1 MRQANLSHSKLNHSK
16 LNRSKLNRSRLNHTW
31 LSLKLFAAHYKQS
44 PLQAAA
50 ILIGIV
56 LAVTLFVAVQA
67 INLNAKRSY
76 AESTEQLSAQAKNLI
91 IPAAGQNYLPESLYF
106 KLRQNGL
113 SAILP
118 VIEGRVRDEQG
129 RRWSVQGSE
138 LIAALTSR
146 SRYSTD
152 KTVEKDKTPQGISLF
167 DSALPLPQL
176 LAGKPIVMMSQS
188 QHQSLGEV
196 ETLTLDEIVTQVVV
210 LPDEWQLGSRMLMD
224 IGFAQQLLN
233 KQGQLSYIAV
243 FDAKHQAKDKWQDL
257 IAKRGQWITN
267 NQSTDLGSITDSF
280 HLNLTA
286 MSLLAFLVGL
296 FIAYNGVKY
305 SLLKRNRLLVQIQQA
320 GVSSSIVFSA
330 LLIEL
335 TVLVTLGASL
345 GFILGIQLSHWLH
358 PTVAITLEQLYGAT
372 LLPGT
377 WQWSWLAQALLL
389 TLAATLVAC
398 WQHFKQ
404 RVRQPLS
411 SHGGFYQ
418 APETSNE
425 NQLFV
430 IGLTLTC
437 IALAGLW
444 LSEYHR
450 FTMAW
455 LGVLVVSIPLYLP
468 KTLSVLANWSE
479 QRTQSGLMQ
488 YLFAELRE
496 LISPLSLAMMALLL
510 AVTANMGMNTLVGSF
525 ESTLKQW
532 LEQRLHADIYVSPAQ
547 GEIANVERVLEQFES
562 VETVYKQYYVD
573 DNLQGLPTLLGT
585 KDKDSLEQTM
595 VFHSKLDNFWQRF
608 YQGEWVAISE
618 PTAVKLGLS
627 LNSEFKLYSIPDTSL
642 VVGAIFHDYGSPNG
656 EVLLAPNLWHES
668 GFTNLPTSLGIK
680 VSGDQKQVYEQLLKK
695 LNLHPSQL
703 YDQAHIKSIALD
715 IFSQTFA
722 ITRALNGVTLMVAV
736 IGLFCA
742 CFMLL
747 DARKAAI
754 ARLYALGV
762 SRNQLMAM
770 VLGQIVVLVAF
781 TLIIAIPLG
790 AMVGYVLTD
799 IVTLRAFGWS
809 LNYQWNWSD
818 ALSICVITILV
829 AVIATLIPL
838 WRLVSKP
845 VVSSL
850 QSEVL

>member
-1 MRQANLSHSKLNHSK
+1 MLKANATNAPTRLKVAHTKLT
-16 LNRSKLNRSRLNHTW
+16 LN
-31 LSLKLFAAHYKQS
+31 LFAAHYRQS

-76 AESTEQLSAQAKNLI
+76 AESTEQLSAQAQNLI
-91 IPAAGQNYLPESLYF
+91 IPPAGQNYLPESLYF

-113 SAILP
+113 SAVLP

-129 RRWSVQGSE
+129 RRWSIQGSE

-146 SRYSTD
+146 ARYS
-152 KTVEKDKTPQGISLF
+152 KENEQSISLF
-167 DSALPLPQL
+167 DNALPLPQL

-188 QHQSLGEV
+188 QHQSLDEV
-196 ETLTLDEIVTQVVV
+196 ETLILDDIVTQVVV

-243 FDAKHQAKDKWQDL
+243 FNVENQPQDNWQSL
-257 IAKRGQWITN
+257 IAEQGQWITN

-320 GVSSSIVFSA
+320 GVAPSMVFSA

-377 WQWSWLAQALLL
+377 WQWSWLVQALLL
-389 TLAATLVAC
+389 ALASTLVAC

-404 RVRQPLS
+404 RIQQPLS

-418 APETSNE
+418 APEASNE
-425 NQLFV
+425 NQLFI
-430 IGLTLTC
+430 IGITLTG

-444 LSEYHR
+444 FSEHHR

-479 QRTQSGLMQ
+479 QHTQSGLMQ

-525 ESTLKQW
+525 ETTLKQW
-532 LEQRLHADIYVSPAQ
+532 LEQRLHADIYISPAQ
-547 GEIANVERVLEQFES
+547 GEIANVERALEQFEN

-585 KDKDSLEQTM
+585 KDKDTLAQTM
-595 VFHSKLDNFWQRF
+595 VFQSQLDDFWQRF
-608 YQGEWVAISE
+608 YQGELVAISE

-627 LNSEFKLYSIPDTSL
+627 LNSELRLDSIPNKSL
-642 VVGAIFHDYGSPNG
+642 IVGAIFHDYGSPNG
-656 EVLLAPNLWHES
+656 EVLLAPNLWLES
-668 GFTNLPTSLGIK
+668 GFTDLPTSLGIK
-680 VSGDQKQVYEQLLKK
+680 VSGDQQQVYEQLHQQ

-703 YDQAHIKSIALD
+703 YDQAQIKSLALD

-762 SRNQLMAM
+762 SRKKLMAM
-770 VLGQIVVLVAF
+770 VIGQIVVLVAF
-781 TLIIAIPLG
+781 TLVIAIPLG

-818 ALSICVITILV
+818 ALSISFITIIV

>member
-1 MRQANLSHSKLNHSK
+1 MKQAKQPNTRFTHTRLALN
-16 LNRSKLNRSRLNHTW
+16 
-31 LSLKLFAAHYKQS
+31 LFAAHYRQA

-76 AESTEQLSAQAKNLI
+76 TESTEQLSAQAQNLI
-91 IPAAGQNYLPESLYF
+91 IPPAGQNYLPESLYF
-106 KLRQNGL
+106 TLRQNGL
-113 SAILP
+113 SAALP

-138 LIAALTSR
+138 LIAAISSR
-146 SRYSTD
+146 SRYSANG
-152 KTVEKDKTPQGISLF
+152 KSSENQQNVSLF
-167 DSALPLPQL
+167 DSALPLPEL

-188 QHQSLGEV
+188 QHQNLGEV
-196 ETLTLDEIVTQVVV
+196 ETLTLDDIPTQVVV

-243 FDAKHQAKDKWQDL
+243 FHSGDKGNKDTQANWQS
-257 IAKRGQWITN
+257 IIGEQGQWISN
-267 NQSTDLGSITDSF
+267 NQSTDLGSLTDSF

-320 GVSSSIVFSA
+320 GVAPGIVFSA
-330 LLIEL
+330 LLVEL
-335 TVLVTLGASL
+335 TILVTIGASL
-345 GFILGIQLSHWLH
+345 GFVFGMQLSHWLH
-358 PTVAITLEQLYGAT
+358 PTVALTLEQLYGAT

-377 WQWSWLAQALLL
+377 WQWQWWAQALLL
-389 TLAATLVAC
+389 TLAATLLAC

-418 APETSNE
+418 APEASNE

-430 IGLTLTC
+430 IGAALTTL
-437 IALAGLW
+437 ALAGLW
-444 LSEYHR
+444 LSEHHR

-468 KTLSVLANWSE
+468 KTLSVLANWCE
-479 QRTQSGLMQ
+479 KRTSSGLMQ

-532 LEQRLHADIYVSPAQ
+532 LEQRLHADIYISPAQ
-547 GEIANVERVLEQFES
+547 GEIADVERALGQFDK

-573 DNLQGLPTLLGT
+573 DNLQGLPILLGT
-585 KDKDSLEQTM
+585 KDKDTLEQTM
-595 VFHSKLDNFWQRF
+595 VFKSRMENFWQRF
-608 YQGEWVAISE
+608 YQGEVVAISE

-627 LNSEFKLYSIPDTSL
+627 LESEFKLDAIPNKEL
-642 VVGAIFHDYGSPNG
+642 IVGAVFHDYGSPNG
-656 EVLLAPNLWHES
+656 EVLLAPQLWRQS
-668 GFTNLPTSLGIK
+668 GFTDLPTSLGIK
-680 VSGDQKQVYEQLLKK
+680 VSGNPEPVYEQLRKE

-703 YDQAHIKSIALD
+703 YDQAQIKSIALD

-736 IGLFCA
+736 IGLFTA

-762 SRNQLMAM
+762 NRRKLMTM
-770 VLGQIVVLVAF
+770 VVGQIVALVSF
-781 TLIIAIPLG
+781 TLVIALPLG
-790 AMVGYVLTD
+790 ALVGYVLTD

-809 LNYQWNWSD
+809 LNYLRDWSD
-818 ALSICVITILV
+818 ALSIAAVTIV
-829 AVIATLIPL
+829 VGVIATLIPL

>member
-1 MRQANLSHSKLNHSK
+1 MKQAKLSTTRFTHTRLALN
-16 LNRSKLNRSRLNHTW
+16 
-31 LSLKLFAAHYKQS
+31 LFAAHYRQA
-44 PLQAAA
+44 PLQATA

-76 AESTEQLSAQAKNLI
+76 AESTEQLSAQAQNLI
-91 IPAAGQNYLPESLYF
+91 IPPAGLNYLSESLYF
-106 KLRQNGL
+106 ALRQNGL
-113 SAILP
+113 SAALP

-138 LIAALTSR
+138 LIAAISSR
-146 SRYSTD
+146 SRYSANG
-152 KTVEKDKTPQGISLF
+152 KSSENQPNVSLF
-167 DSALPLPQL
+167 DSALPLPEL

-188 QHQSLGEV
+188 QHQNLGEV
-196 ETLTLDEIVTQVVV
+196 ETLTLDDIPTQVVV

-243 FDAKHQAKDKWQDL
+243 FHSGDKGNKGTQTKWKKL
-257 IAKRGQWITN
+257 IGEQGQWISN
-267 NQSTDLGSITDSF
+267 NQSTDLGSLTDSF
-280 HLNLTA
+280 HLNFTA

-320 GVSSSIVFSA
+320 GVAPSIVLSA
-330 LLIEL
+330 LLVEL
-335 TVLVTLGASL
+335 TILVTIGASL
-345 GFILGIQLSHWLH
+345 GFVLGMQLSHWLH
-358 PTVAITLEQLYGAT
+358 PTVALTLEQLYGAT

-377 WQWSWLAQALLL
+377 WQWQWWAQALLL
-389 TLAATLVAC
+389 TLAATLLAC

-418 APETSNE
+418 APEASNE

-430 IGLTLTC
+430 IGAALTTL
-437 IALAGLW
+437 ALAGLW
-444 LSEYHR
+444 LSEHHR

-468 KTLSVLANWSE
+468 KTLSVLANWCE
-479 QRTQSGLMQ
+479 KRTNSGLMQ

-510 AVTANMGMNTLVGSF
+510 AVTANMGMNKLVGSF

-547 GEIANVERVLEQFES
+547 GKIADVERALGQFDK

-573 DNLQGLPTLLGT
+573 DNLQGLPILLGT
-585 KDKDSLEQTM
+585 KDKDTLEQTM
-595 VFHSKLDNFWQRF
+595 VFKSRLENFWSRF
-608 YQGEWVAISE
+608 YQGELVAISE

-627 LNSEFKLYSIPDTSL
+627 LGSELTLDAVPNKNLL
-642 VVGAIFHDYGSPNG
+642 VGAVFHDYGSPNG
-656 EVLLAPNLWHES
+656 EVLLAPKLWQES
-668 GFTNLPTSLGIK
+668 GFTDLPTSLGIK
-680 VSGDQKQVYEQLLKK
+680 VSGDPQIVYEQLREQ

-703 YDQAHIKSIALD
+703 YDQAQIKSIALD

-736 IGLFCA
+736 IGLFSA

-762 SRNQLMAM
+762 SRRKLMTM
-770 VLGQIVVLVAF
+770 VVGQIVALVSF
-781 TLIIAIPLG
+781 TLVIALPLG

-809 LNYQWNWSD
+809 LNYLWNWSD
-818 ALSICVITILV
+818 ALSIAAITILV

>member
-1 MRQANLSHSKLNHSK
+1 MPKANSTNTPARLAITHTKLT
-16 LNRSKLNRSRLNHTW
+16 LN
-31 LSLKLFAAHYKQS
+31 LFAAHYRHS

-76 AESTEQLSAQAKNLI
+76 AESTEQLSAQAQNLI
-91 IPAAGQNYLPESLYF
+91 IPPAGQNYLPESLYF

-129 RRWSVQGSE
+129 RRWSIQGSE

-146 SRYSTD
+146 ARYS
-152 KTVEKDKTPQGISLF
+152 KENEQSISLF
-167 DSALPLPQL
+167 DNALPLPQL
-176 LAGKPIVMMSQS
+176 LAGKPIVMVSQS
-188 QHQSLGEV
+188 QHQSLDEV
-196 ETLTLDEIVTQVVV
+196 DTLILDDIVTQVVV

-243 FDAKHQAKDKWQDL
+243 FNVENQVQDNWQNL
-257 IAKRGQWITN
+257 IAEQGQWITN

-320 GVSSSIVFSA
+320 GVSPSIVFSA

-377 WQWSWLAQALLL
+377 WQWSWLVQALLL
-389 TLAATLVAC
+389 TLAATLAAC

-404 RVRQPLS
+404 RIHQPLS

-418 APETSNE
+418 APEASNE
-425 NQLFV
+425 NQLFI
-430 IGLTLTC
+430 IGITLTG

-444 LSEYHR
+444 LSEHHR

-525 ESTLKQW
+525 ETTLKQW

-547 GEIANVERVLEQFES
+547 GEIANVERALEQFEN

-585 KDKDSLEQTM
+585 KDKDTLAQTM
-595 VFHSKLDNFWQRF
+595 VFQSQLDNFWQRF
-608 YQGEWVAISE
+608 YQGELVAISE

-627 LNSEFKLYSIPDTSL
+627 LNSELKLDSIPSKSL

-656 EVLLAPNLWHES
+656 EVLLAPNLWFES
-668 GFTNLPTSLGIK
+668 GFTHLPTSLGIK
-680 VSGDQKQVYEQLLKK
+680 VSGNQQRVYEQLRKQ

-703 YDQAHIKSIALD
+703 YDQAQIKSLALD

-762 SRNQLMAM
+762 SRKKLMAM
-770 VLGQIVVLVAF
+770 VLGQIAVLVTF
-781 TLIIAIPLG
+781 TLVIAIPLG

-818 ALSICVITILV
+818 ALSISFITIIV

>member
-1 MRQANLSHSKLNHSK
+1 MKQTGFAHRQLTHTKLTLHLFTAHYRQA
-16 LNRSKLNRSRLNHTW
+16 
-31 LSLKLFAAHYKQS
+31 

-76 AESTEQLSAQAKNLI
+76 AESTEQLSAQAQNLI
-91 IPAAGQNYLPESLYF
+91 IPPAGQNYLPESVYF
-106 KLRQNGL
+106 SLRQSGL
-113 SAILP
+113 SAALP

-146 SRYSTD
+146 SRHSR
-152 KTVEKDKTPQGISLF
+152 VNEKSDNEKSNTQGKEPNISLF
-167 DSALPLPQL
+167 DNALPLPQL
-176 LAGKPIVMMSQS
+176 LAGDPIVMMSQS
-188 QHQSLGEV
+188 QHQSLDEV
-196 ETLTLDEIVTQVVV
+196 ETLTLDEILTKVVV

-224 IGFAQQLLN
+224 IGFAQRLLYR
-233 KQGQLSYIAV
+233 QGQLSYIAV
-243 FDAKHQAKDKWQDL
+243 FSTKSNDQDKWQSL
-257 IAKRGQWITN
+257 IGEQGQWITN
-267 NQSTDLGSITDSF
+267 NQSTNLGSITDSF

-320 GVSSSIVFSA
+320 GVEPRIVFSA
-330 LLIEL
+330 LLVEL

-345 GFILGIQLSHWLH
+345 GFIFGIQLSHWLH

-377 WQWSWLAQALLL
+377 WQWQWLVQAILL
-389 TLAATLVAC
+389 TLTATLVAC

-418 APETSNE
+418 APEASNE
-425 NQLFV
+425 KQLFV
-430 IGLTLTC
+430 IGATLTV

-444 LSEYHR
+444 LSEHHR

-468 KTLSVLANWSE
+468 NTLSVLANWSV
-479 QRTQSGLMQ
+479 QRTKSGLIQ

-510 AVTANMGMNTLVGSF
+510 AVTANIGMNTLVGSF

-532 LEQRLHADIYVSPAQ
+532 LEHRLHADIYVSPAQ
-547 GEIANVERVLEQFES
+547 GEIANVERALEQFDN

-573 DNLQGLPTLLGT
+573 DNLQGLPILLGT
-585 KDKDSLEQTM
+585 KDKATLEQTM
-595 VFHSKLDNFWQRF
+595 VFQSQLDNFWTRF
-608 YQGEWVAISE
+608 YQGQLVAISE
-618 PTAVKLGLS
+618 PTAVKVGLS
-627 LNSEFKLYSIPDTSL
+627 LGSQLNLDAIPNKTL
-642 VVGAIFHDYGSPNG
+642 IVGAIFHDYGSPNG
-656 EVLLAPNLWHES
+656 EILLSPNLWLES
-668 GFTNLPTSLGIK
+668 GFTDLPTSLGIK
-680 VSGDQKQVYEQLLKK
+680 VSGDQQEVYEQLRQQ

-703 YDQAHIKSIALD
+703 YDQAQIKSIALE

-762 SRNQLMAM
+762 SRKKLMTM
-770 VLGQIVVLVAF
+770 VVAQIVVLVTF
-781 TLIIAIPLG
+781 TLVIAIPLG

-809 LNYQWNWSD
+809 LNYLWNWGD
-818 ALSICVITILV
+818 ALNIAVITILV

>member
-1 MRQANLSHSKLNHSK
+1 M
-16 LNRSKLNRSRLNHTW
+16 
-31 LSLKLFAAHYKQS
+31 
-44 PLQAAA
+44 
-50 ILIGIV
+50 
-56 LAVTLFVAVQA
+56 
-67 INLNAKRSY
+67 
-76 AESTEQLSAQAKNLI
+76 
-91 IPAAGQNYLPESLYF
+91 
-106 KLRQNGL
+106 
-113 SAILP
+113 
-118 VIEGRVRDEQG
+118 
-129 RRWSVQGSE
+129 QGSE
-138 LIAALTSR
+138 LIAAISSR
-146 SRYSTD
+146 SRYSANG
-152 KTVEKDKTPQGISLF
+152 KSSENQQNVSLF
-167 DSALPLPQL
+167 DSALPLPEL

-188 QHQSLGEV
+188 QHQNLREV
-196 ETLTLDEIVTQVVV
+196 ETLTLDDIPTQVVV

-243 FDAKHQAKDKWQDL
+243 FQSGDKGNKDTQAKWQNL
-257 IAKRGQWITN
+257 IGDQGQWISN
-267 NQSTDLGSITDSF
+267 NQSTDLGSLTDSF

-320 GVSSSIVFSA
+320 GVAPSIVFSA
-330 LLIEL
+330 LLVEL
-335 TVLVTLGASL
+335 TILVTIGASL
-345 GFILGIQLSHWLH
+345 GFVLGMQLSHWLH
-358 PTVAITLEQLYGAT
+358 PTVALTLEQLYGAT

-377 WQWSWLAQALLL
+377 WQWQWWAQALLL
-389 TLAATLVAC
+389 TLAATLLAC

-418 APETSNE
+418 APEASNE

-430 IGLTLTC
+430 IGAALTAF
-437 IALAGLW
+437 ALAGLW
-444 LSEYHR
+444 LSEHHR
-450 FTMAW
+450 FTMVW

-468 KTLSVLANWSE
+468 KTLSVLANWYE
-479 QRTQSGLMQ
+479 KRTTSGLMQ

-547 GEIANVERVLEQFES
+547 GEIADVERALGQFDK

-573 DNLQGLPTLLGT
+573 DNLQGLPILLGT
-585 KDKDSLEQTM
+585 KDKDTLEQTM
-595 VFHSKLDNFWQRF
+595 VFKSHLENFWQRF
-608 YQGEWVAISE
+608 YQGELVAISE
-618 PTAVKLGLS
+618 PTAIKLGLS
-627 LNSEFKLYSIPDTSL
+627 LGSELKLDAIPNKNL
-642 VVGAIFHDYGSPNG
+642 LVGAIFHDYGSPNG
-656 EVLLAPNLWHES
+656 EVLLAPKLWKES
-668 GFTNLPTSLGIK
+668 GFTDLPTSLGIK
-680 VSGDQKQVYEQLLKK
+680 VSGDPQIVYEQLRDQ

-703 YDQAHIKSIALD
+703 YDQAQIKSIALD

-722 ITRALNGVTLMVAV
+722 ITRALNCVTLMVAV
-736 IGLFCA
+736 IGLFSA

-762 SRNQLMAM
+762 SRRKLMTM
-770 VLGQIVVLVAF
+770 VVGQIIALVSF
-781 TLIIAIPLG
+781 TLVIALPLG

-809 LNYQWNWSD
+809 LNYLWNWSD
-818 ALSICVITILV
+818 ALSIAAITILV

>member
-1 MRQANLSHSKLNHSK
+1 MLKANATNAPARLKVAHTKLT
-16 LNRSKLNRSRLNHTW
+16 LN
-31 LSLKLFAAHYKQS
+31 LFAAHYRQS

-76 AESTEQLSAQAKNLI
+76 AESTEQLSAQAQNLI
-91 IPAAGQNYLPESLYF
+91 IPPAGQNYLPESLYF

-129 RRWSVQGSE
+129 RRWSIQGSE

-146 SRYSTD
+146 ARYS
-152 KTVEKDKTPQGISLF
+152 KENEQSISLF
-167 DSALPLPQL
+167 DNALPLPQL
-176 LAGKPIVMMSQS
+176 LAGKPIVMVSQS
-188 QHQSLGEV
+188 QHQSLDEV
-196 ETLTLDEIVTQVVV
+196 ETLILDDIVTQVVV

-243 FDAKHQAKDKWQDL
+243 FNVENQPQDNWQSL
-257 IAKRGQWITN
+257 IAEQGQWITN

-305 SLLKRNRLLVQIQQA
+305 SLLKRSRLLVQIQQT
-320 GVSSSIVFSA
+320 GVSPSIVFSA

-377 WQWSWLAQALLL
+377 WQWSWLVQALLL
-389 TLAATLVAC
+389 TLAATLAAC

-404 RVRQPLS
+404 RIHQPLS

-418 APETSNE
+418 APEASNE
-425 NQLFV
+425 NQLFI
-430 IGLTLTC
+430 IGITLTG

-444 LSEYHR
+444 LSEHHR

-525 ESTLKQW
+525 ETTLKQW

-547 GEIANVERVLEQFES
+547 GEIANVERALEQFEN

-585 KDKDSLEQTM
+585 KDKDTLAQTM
-595 VFHSKLDNFWQRF
+595 GFQSQLDNFWQRF
-608 YQGEWVAISE
+608 YQGELVAISE

-627 LNSEFKLYSIPDTSL
+627 LNSELKLDSIPSKSL

-656 EVLLAPNLWHES
+656 EVLLAPNLWFES
-668 GFTNLPTSLGIK
+668 GFTHLPTSLGIK
-680 VSGDQKQVYEQLLKK
+680 VSGNQQRVYEQLRKQ

-703 YDQAHIKSIALD
+703 YDQAQIKSLALD

-762 SRNQLMAM
+762 SRKKLMAM
-770 VLGQIVVLVAF
+770 VLGQIAVLVTF
-781 TLIIAIPLG
+781 TLVIAIPLG

-818 ALSICVITILV
+818 ALSISLITIIV

>member
-1 MRQANLSHSKLNHSK
+1 MKQTGFVQNQLTHTKLT
-16 LNRSKLNRSRLNHTW
+16 LN
-31 LSLKLFAAHYKQS
+31 LFAAHYRQS

-76 AESTEQLSAQAKNLI
+76 AESTEQLSAQTQNLI
-91 IPAAGQNYLPESLYF
+91 IPPAGQNYLPESLYF

-113 SAILP
+113 SAVLP
-118 VIEGRVRDEQG
+118 VIEGRVRDNQG
-129 RRWSVQGSE
+129 RRWSIQGSE

-146 SRYSTD
+146 ARYS
-152 KTVEKDKTPQGISLF
+152 EENEHNISLF
-167 DSALPLPQL
+167 DNVLPLPQL
-176 LAGKPIVMMSQS
+176 LAGAPIVMMSQS

-196 ETLTLDEIVTQVVV
+196 NTLTLDDIVTQVVV

-243 FDAKHQAKDKWQDL
+243 FDTKNHAQDKWQNL
-257 IAKRGQWITN
+257 IAELGQWITN

-320 GVSSSIVFSA
+320 GIAPSIVFSA
-330 LLIEL
+330 LLVEL
-335 TVLVTLGASL
+335 TLLVTLGASL
-345 GFILGIQLSHWLH
+345 GFILGMQLSHWLH

-377 WQWSWLAQALLL
+377 WQWQWLVQALLL

-418 APETSNE
+418 APEASNE
-425 NQLFV
+425 NQLFI
-430 IGLTLTC
+430 IGAVLTIL
-437 IALAGLW
+437 ALAGLW
-444 LSEYHR
+444 LSEHHR

-455 LGVLVVSIPLYLP
+455 LGILVVSIPLYLP

-479 QRTQSGLMQ
+479 QRTQSGLIQ

-510 AVTANMGMNTLVGSF
+510 AVTANVGMNTLVGSF

-547 GEIANVERVLEQFES
+547 GEIANVERALEQS
-562 VETVYKQYYVD
+562 DNVETVYKQYYVD

-585 KDKDSLEQTM
+585 KDKDTLEQTM
-595 VFHSKLDNFWQRF
+595 VFQSHVDDFWTRF
-608 YQGEWVAISE
+608 YQGELVAISE

-627 LNSEFKLYSIPDTSL
+627 LESSLKLDGLQDKTL

-656 EVLLAPNLWHES
+656 EVLLAPNLWLES
-668 GFTNLPTSLGIK
+668 GFTDLPTSLGIK
-680 VSGDQKQVYEQLLKK
+680 VSGDPQVVHEQLRQQ

-703 YDQAHIKSIALD
+703 YDQAQIKSLALD

-762 SRNQLMAM
+762 SQRKLMTM
-770 VLGQIVVLVAF
+770 VVGQIAVLVTF
-781 TLIIAIPLG
+781 TLIVAIPLG
-790 AMVGYVLTD
+790 AMIGYVLTD

-809 LNYQWNWSD
+809 LNYLWSWSD
-818 ALSICVITILV
+818 ALSIAAITILV

>member
-1 MRQANLSHSKLNHSK
+1 MKQTGFAHRQLTHTKLTLHLFTAHYRQA
-16 LNRSKLNRSRLNHTW
+16 
-31 LSLKLFAAHYKQS
+31 

-76 AESTEQLSAQAKNLI
+76 AESTEQLSAQAQNLI
-91 IPAAGQNYLPESLYF
+91 IPPAGQNYLPESVYF
-106 KLRQNGL
+106 SLRQSGL
-113 SAILP
+113 SAALP

-146 SRYSTD
+146 SRHSR
-152 KTVEKDKTPQGISLF
+152 VNEKSDNEKSNTQGKEPDISLF
-167 DSALPLPQL
+167 DNALPLPQL
-176 LAGKPIVMMSQS
+176 LAGDPIVMMSQS
-188 QHQSLGEV
+188 QHQSLDEV
-196 ETLTLDEIVTQVVV
+196 ETLTLDEILTKVVV

-224 IGFAQQLLN
+224 IGFAQRLLN
-233 KQGQLSYIAV
+233 QQGQLSYIAV
-243 FDAKHQAKDKWQDL
+243 FSTKSNDQDKWQSL
-257 IAKRGQWITN
+257 IGEQGQWITN
-267 NQSTDLGSITDSF
+267 NQSTNLGSITDSF

-320 GVSSSIVFSA
+320 GVEPRIVFSA
-330 LLIEL
+330 LLVEL

-345 GFILGIQLSHWLH
+345 GFIFGIQLSHWLH

-377 WQWSWLAQALLL
+377 WQWQWLVQAILL
-389 TLAATLVAC
+389 TLTATLVAC

-418 APETSNE
+418 APEASNE
-425 NQLFV
+425 KQLFV
-430 IGLTLTC
+430 IGATLTV

-444 LSEYHR
+444 LSEHHR

-468 KTLSVLANWSE
+468 ITLSVLANWSV
-479 QRTQSGLMQ
+479 QRTKSGLIQ

-510 AVTANMGMNTLVGSF
+510 AVTANIGMNTLVGSF

-532 LEQRLHADIYVSPAQ
+532 LEHRLHADIYVSPAQ
-547 GEIANVERVLEQFES
+547 GEIANVERALEQFDN

-573 DNLQGLPTLLGT
+573 DNLQGLPILLGT
-585 KDKDSLEQTM
+585 KDKATLEQTM
-595 VFHSKLDNFWQRF
+595 VFQSQLDNFWTRF
-608 YQGEWVAISE
+608 YQGEVVAISE
-618 PTAVKLGLS
+618 PTAVKVGLS
-627 LNSEFKLYSIPDTSL
+627 LGSQLNLDAIPNKTL
-642 VVGAIFHDYGSPNG
+642 IVGAIFHDYGSPNG
-656 EVLLAPNLWHES
+656 EILLSPNLWLES
-668 GFTNLPTSLGIK
+668 GFTDLPTSLGIK
-680 VSGDQKQVYEQLLKK
+680 VSGDQQEVYEQLRQQ

-703 YDQAHIKSIALD
+703 YDQAQIKSIALE

-762 SRNQLMAM
+762 SRKKLMTM
-770 VLGQIVVLVAF
+770 VVAQIVVLVTF
-781 TLIIAIPLG
+781 TLVIAIPLG

-809 LNYQWNWSD
+809 LNYLWNWGD
-818 ALSICVITILV
+818 ALNIAVITILV

>member
-1 MRQANLSHSKLNHSK
+1 MKQAKLQNTRFTHT
-16 LNRSKLNRSRLNHTW
+16 RLA
-31 LSLKLFAAHYKQS
+31 LDLFAAHYRQA

-76 AESTEQLSAQAKNLI
+76 AESTEQLSAQAQNLI
-91 IPAAGQNYLPESLYF
+91 IPPAGQNYLPESLYF
-106 KLRQNGL
+106 TLRQNGL
-113 SAILP
+113 SAALP

-138 LIAALTSR
+138 LIAAISSR

-152 KTVEKDKTPQGISLF
+152 NKQKSSDNQQNVSLF
-167 DSALPLPQL
+167 DSALPLPEL

-188 QHQSLGEV
+188 QHQNLGEV
-196 ETLTLDEIVTQVVV
+196 ETLTLDDIPTQVVV

-243 FDAKHQAKDKWQDL
+243 FHSGDKGNKDTQANWQS
-257 IAKRGQWITN
+257 IIGEQGQWISN
-267 NQSTDLGSITDSF
+267 NQSTDLGSLTDSF

-320 GVSSSIVFSA
+320 GVAPSIVLSA
-330 LLIEL
+330 LLVEL
-335 TVLVTLGASL
+335 TVLVTIGASL
-345 GFILGIQLSHWLH
+345 GFVLGMQLSHWLH
-358 PTVAITLEQLYGAT
+358 PTVALTLEQLYGAT
-372 LLPGT
+372 MLPGT
-377 WQWSWLAQALLL
+377 WQWQWWAQALLL
-389 TLAATLVAC
+389 TLAATLLAC

-418 APETSNE
+418 APEASNE

-430 IGLTLTC
+430 IGAALTAF
-437 IALAGLW
+437 ALAGLW
-444 LSEYHR
+444 LSEHHR

-468 KTLSVLANWSE
+468 KTLSVLANWCE
-479 QRTQSGLMQ
+479 KRTTSGLMQ

-547 GEIANVERVLEQFES
+547 GEIADIEHALEQFDN
-562 VETVYKQYYVD
+562 VEIVYKQYYVD
-573 DNLQGLPTLLGT
+573 DNLQGLPILLGT
-585 KDKDSLEQTM
+585 KDKDTLEQTM
-595 VFHSKLDNFWQRF
+595 VFKSHLENFWQRF
-608 YQGEWVAISE
+608 YQGESVAISE

-627 LNSEFKLYSIPDTSL
+627 LGSELTLDAVPNKNLL
-642 VVGAIFHDYGSPNG
+642 VGAIFHDYGSPNG
-656 EVLLAPNLWHES
+656 EVLLAPKLWQES
-668 GFTNLPTSLGIK
+668 GFTDLPTSLGIK
-680 VSGDQKQVYEQLLKK
+680 VSGDPQIVYEQLREQ

-703 YDQAHIKSIALD
+703 YDQAQIKSIALD

-736 IGLFCA
+736 IGLFSA

-762 SRNQLMAM
+762 SRRKLMTM
-770 VLGQIVVLVAF
+770 VVGQIVALVSF
-781 TLIIAIPLG
+781 TLVIALPLG

-809 LNYQWNWSD
+809 LNYLWNWSD
-818 ALSICVITILV
+818 ALSIAAITILV

>member
-1 MRQANLSHSKLNHSK
+1 MKQVKRSNAGLTHTKLT
-16 LNRSKLNRSRLNHTW
+16 LN
-31 LSLKLFAAHYKQS
+31 LFAAHYRQA

-76 AESTEQLSAQAKNLI
+76 AESTEQLSAQAQNLI
-91 IPAAGQNYLPESLYF
+91 IPPAGQNYLPESLYF
-106 KLRQNGL
+106 TLRQNGL
-113 SAILP
+113 SATLP

-138 LIAALTSR
+138 LIAAIS
-146 SRYSTD
+146 SRYRYSSD
-152 KTVEKDKTPQGISLF
+152 SQKNVSLF
-167 DSALPLPQL
+167 DSALPLPEL
-176 LAGKPIVMMSQS
+176 LVGKPIVMMSQS
-188 QHQSLGEV
+188 QHQNLGEV
-196 ETLTLDEIVTQVVV
+196 ETLTLDDIPTQVVV

-233 KQGQLSYIAV
+233 KQGLLSYIAV
-243 FDAKHQAKDKWQDL
+243 FHTRDKVGRDKQAKWQNL
-257 IAKRGQWITN
+257 IGEQGQWVTN
-267 NQSTDLGSITDSF
+267 NQSTDLGSLTDSF

-320 GVSSSIVFSA
+320 GIAPRIVFTA

-335 TVLVTLGASL
+335 TILVTIGASVGFVL
-345 GFILGIQLSHWLH
+345 GMQLSHWLH
-358 PTVAITLEQLYGAT
+358 PTVALTLEQLYGAT

-377 WQWSWLAQALLL
+377 WQWQWWMQALLL
-389 TLAATLVAC
+389 TLAATLLAC

-425 NQLFV
+425 NQLFL
-430 IGLTLTC
+430 IGTALTA

-444 LSEYHR
+444 LSEHHR

-468 KTLSVLANWSE
+468 KTLSVLANWCE
-479 QRTQSGLMQ
+479 KRTTSGLMQ

-547 GEIANVERVLEQFES
+547 GEIANVERALQQFDK

-573 DNLQGLPTLLGT
+573 DNLQGLPILLGT
-585 KDKDSLEQTM
+585 KDKDTLEQTM
-595 VFHSKLDNFWQRF
+595 VFKSHLENFWSRF
-608 YQGEWVAISE
+608 YQGKLVAISE

-627 LNSEFKLYSIPDTSL
+627 LGSELTLDAIPSKTL
-642 VVGAIFHDYGSPNG
+642 LVGAIFHDYGSPNG
-656 EVLLAPNLWHES
+656 EVLLAPKLWRES
-668 GFTNLPTSLGIK
+668 GFTDLPTSLGIK
-680 VSGDQKQVYEQLLKK
+680 VSGDPQIVYGQLRQQ

-703 YDQAHIKSIALD
+703 YDQAQIKSIALD

-736 IGLFCA
+736 IGLFSA

-747 DARKAAI
+747 DARKASI

-762 SRNQLMAM
+762 SRRKLMTM
-770 VLGQIVVLVAF
+770 VVGQIVALVSF
-781 TLIIAIPLG
+781 TLVIALPLG

-809 LNYQWNWSD
+809 LTYLWNWSD
-818 ALSICVITILV
+818 ALSIAAITILV

>member
-1 MRQANLSHSKLNHSK
+1 MPKANSTNTPARLSITHTKLT
-16 LNRSKLNRSRLNHTW
+16 LN
-31 LSLKLFAAHYKQS
+31 LFTAHYRHS

-76 AESTEQLSAQAKNLI
+76 TESTEQLSAQAQNLI
-91 IPAAGQNYLPESLYF
+91 IPPAGQNYLPESLYF

-113 SAILP
+113 SAVLP

-129 RRWSVQGSE
+129 RRWSIQGSE

-146 SRYSTD
+146 ARYS
-152 KTVEKDKTPQGISLF
+152 EESEQSISLF
-167 DSALPLPQL
+167 DNALPLPQL
-176 LAGKPIVMMSQS
+176 LAGEPIVMMSQS
-188 QHQSLGEV
+188 QHQN
-196 ETLTLDEIVTQVVV
+196 LDEVDTLILDDIVTQIVV
-210 LPDEWQLGSRMLMD
+210 LPDEWQLGGRMLMD

-243 FDAKHQAKDKWQDL
+243 FNVEKLPQDNWQSL
-257 IAKRGQWITN
+257 IAEQGQWITN

-286 MSLLAFLVGL
+286 MSLLVFLVGL

-320 GVSSSIVFSA
+320 GVAPSIVFSA

-377 WQWSWLAQALLL
+377 WQWSWLVQALLL

-404 RVRQPLS
+404 RIQQPLS

-418 APETSNE
+418 APEASNE
-425 NQLFV
+425 NQLFI
-430 IGLTLTC
+430 IGITLTG

-444 LSEYHR
+444 LSEHHR

-547 GEIANVERVLEQFES
+547 GEIANVERALEQFEN

-585 KDKDSLEQTM
+585 KDKDTLAQTM
-595 VFHSKLDNFWQRF
+595 VFKSQLDNFWQRF
-608 YQGEWVAISE
+608 YQGELVAISE

-627 LNSEFKLYSIPDTSL
+627 LNSELKLDSIPNRSL

-656 EVLLAPNLWHES
+656 EVLLAPNLWFES
-668 GFTNLPTSLGIK
+668 GFTNLPTSLGVK
-680 VSGDQKQVYEQLLKK
+680 VSGDQQQVYEQLRQQ

-703 YDQAHIKSIALD
+703 YDQAQIKSLALD

-762 SRNQLMAM
+762 SRKKLMAM
-770 VLGQIVVLVAF
+770 VLGQIVVLVTF
-781 TLIIAIPLG
+781 TLVIAIPLG

-818 ALSICVITILV
+818 ALSISFITIIV

>member
-1 MRQANLSHSKLNHSK
+1 MKHARVNAFKLNHTK
-16 LNRSKLNRSRLNHTW
+16 LALN
-31 LSLKLFAAHYKQS
+31 LFAAHYRQA

-76 AESTEQLSAQAKNLI
+76 AESTEQLSAQAQNLI
-91 IPAAGQNYLPESLYF
+91 IPPAGQNYLPESLYF
-106 KLRQNGL
+106 TLRQQGL
-113 SAILP
+113 SAALP
-118 VIEGRVRDEQG
+118 VIEGRVRDDQG
-129 RRWSVQGSE
+129 RRWSIQGSG
-138 LIAALTSR
+138 LITAITSR
-146 SRYSTD
+146 SRYASNND
-152 KTVEKDKTPQGISLF
+152 YNVSLF
-167 DSALPLPQL
+167 DSLLPLPDL
-176 LAGKPIVMMSQS
+176 LASEPIVMMSQS
-188 QHQSLGEV
+188 QYRNIGEPD
-196 ETLTLDEIVTQVVV
+196 TLVLDDIKTQVAV
-210 LPDEWQLGSRMLMD
+210 LPDKWQLGSRMLMD
-224 IGFAQQLLN
+224 IGFAQKLLN

-243 FDAKHQAKDKWQDL
+243 FDLGNDTQAAWQKYISDQ
-257 IAKRGQWITN
+257 GQWITN
-267 NQSTDLGSITDSF
+267 NQSTDLGSLTDSF

-305 SLLKRNRLLVQIQQA
+305 SLLKRNRLIVQIQQA
-320 GVSSSIVFSA
+320 GIAPFRVLSA
-330 LLIEL
+330 LLVEL
-335 TVLVTLGASL
+335 TILVAIGASIGFVL
-345 GFILGIQLSHWLH
+345 GMQLSHWLH
-358 PTVAITLEQLYGAT
+358 PTVALTLEQLYGAT

-377 WQWSWLAQALLL
+377 WQWQWWAQALLL
-389 TLAATLVAC
+389 TLAATLLAC

-404 RVRQPLS
+404 RVQQPLS
-411 SHGGFYQ
+411 SHGGYYQ
-418 APETSNE
+418 APDSSNE
-425 NQLFV
+425 NQLF
-430 IGLTLTC
+430 IAGALLTI
-437 IALAGLW
+437 IALTGLW
-444 LSEYHR
+444 LSEHHR

-455 LGVLVVSIPLYLP
+455 LGLLVVSIPLYLP
-468 KTLSVLANWSE
+468 KTLMVLAIWCE
-479 QRTQSGLMQ
+479 QRTRSGLMQ

-532 LEQRLHADIYVSPAQ
+532 LEQRLHADIYVSPSQ
-547 GEIANVERVLEQFES
+547 GEIANVELALEQFEN
-562 VETVYKQYYVD
+562 VQTVYKQYYVD
-573 DNLQGLPTLLGT
+573 DNLYGLPILLGT
-585 KDKDSLEQTM
+585 KDEDTLEQTM
-595 VFHSKLDNFWQRF
+595 VFQSRLDDFWSRF
-608 YQGEWVAISE
+608 YQGEVVAISE

-627 LNSEFKLYSIPDTSL
+627 LASEFKLDAIPNKALT
-642 VVGAIFHDYGSPNG
+642 VGAVFHDYGSPNG
-656 EVLLAPNLWHES
+656 EILLASQLWRES
-668 GFTNLPTSLGIK
+668 GFTDLPTSLGIK
-680 VSGDQKQVYEQLLKK
+680 VSGNPKLVYEQLRKD

-703 YDQAHIKSIALD
+703 YDQAQIKSIALD

-736 IGLFCA
+736 IGLFTA

-762 SRNQLMAM
+762 NRKKLMTM
-770 VLGQIVVLVAF
+770 VIGQIAALVSF
-781 TLIIAIPLG
+781 TLVIALPLG
-790 AMVGYVLTD
+790 ALVGYVLTD

-809 LNYQWNWSD
+809 LNYLWNWSD
-818 ALSICVITILV
+818 ALSMAAVTIV
-829 AVIATLIPL
+829 VGVIATLIPL

>member
-1 MRQANLSHSKLNHSK
+1 MKQAKLTSIKVTHAK
-16 LNRSKLNRSRLNHTW
+16 LTLN
-31 LSLKLFAAHYKQS
+31 LFAAHYRQA

-76 AESTEQLSAQAKNLI
+76 AESTEQLSAQAQNLI
-91 IPAAGQNYLPESLYF
+91 IPPAGQNYLPESLYF
-106 KLRQNGL
+106 TLRQNGL
-113 SAILP
+113 SATLP
-118 VIEGRVRDEQG
+118 VIEGRIRDEHG

-138 LIAALTSR
+138 LIAAISSR
-146 SRYSTD
+146 SRYSSNSAHN
-152 KTVEKDKTPQGISLF
+152 VSLF
-167 DSALPLPQL
+167 DSVLPLPEL
-176 LAGKPIVMMSQS
+176 LGGEPIVMMSQS
-188 QHQSLGEV
+188 QHQNLGEV
-196 ETLTLDEIVTQVVV
+196 ETLILDDIPTRVVV

-224 IGFAQQLLN
+224 IGFAQQILN

-243 FDAKHQAKDKWQDL
+243 FDTGFNTGKDTQAKWQKL
-257 IAKRGQWITN
+257 IGEQGQWISN
-267 NQSTDLGSITDSF
+267 NQSTDLGSLTDSF

-320 GVSSSIVFSA
+320 GIAPRTIFTA

-335 TVLVTLGASL
+335 IILVTIGASVGFVL
-345 GFILGIQLSHWLH
+345 GMQLSHWLH
-358 PTVAITLEQLYGAT
+358 PTVALTLEQLYGAT

-377 WQWSWLAQALLL
+377 WLWQWWMQALLL
-389 TLAATLVAC
+389 TLAATLLAC

-404 RVRQPLS
+404 QVHQPLS

-430 IGLTLTC
+430 MGLVLTTL
-437 IALAGLW
+437 ALAGLW
-444 LSEYHR
+444 LSEHHR

-468 KTLSVLANWSE
+468 KTLSVLANVCE
-479 QRTQSGLMQ
+479 KRTHSGLTQ

-510 AVTANMGMNTLVGSF
+510 AVTANLGMNTLVGSF

-547 GEIANVERVLEQFES
+547 GEITNVERALEQFDK

-573 DNLQGLPTLLGT
+573 DNLQGLPILLGT
-585 KDKDSLEQTM
+585 KDKDTLEQTM
-595 VFHSKLDNFWQRF
+595 VFKSHLDNFWRRF
-608 YQGEWVAISE
+608 YQGELIAISE

-627 LNSEFKLYSIPDTSL
+627 LESGLQLDAIPNKTL
-642 VVGAIFHDYGSPNG
+642 LVGAIFHDYGSPNG
-656 EVLLAPNLWHES
+656 EVLLAPKLWRES
-668 GFTNLPTSLGIK
+668 GFTDLPTSLSIK
-680 VSGDQKQVYEQLLKK
+680 VSDDPKLIYAQLREQ

-703 YDQAHIKSIALD
+703 YDQAQIKSIALD

-736 IGLFCA
+736 IGLFSA

-762 SRNQLMAM
+762 SRRKLMTM
-770 VLGQIVVLVAF
+770 VVGQIVALVSF
-781 TLIIAIPLG
+781 TLVIALPLG

-809 LNYQWNWSD
+809 LTYLWNWSD
-818 ALSICVITILV
+818 ALSIAAITILV

>member
-1 MRQANLSHSKLNHSK
+1 MLKANATNAPARLKVAHTKLM
-16 LNRSKLNRSRLNHTW
+16 LN
-31 LSLKLFAAHYKQS
+31 LFAAHYRQS

-76 AESTEQLSAQAKNLI
+76 AESTEQLSAQAQHLI
-91 IPAAGQNYLPESLYF
+91 IPPAGQNYLPESLYF

-113 SAILP
+113 SAVLP

-129 RRWSVQGSE
+129 RRWSIQGSE

-146 SRYSTD
+146 FRYS
-152 KTVEKDKTPQGISLF
+152 EENEQSISLF
-167 DSALPLPQL
+167 DNALPLPQL
-176 LAGKPIVMMSQS
+176 LAGKPIVTMSQS
-188 QHQSLGEV
+188 QHQSLDEV
-196 ETLTLDEIVTQVVV
+196 ETLILDDIVTQVVV

-224 IGFAQQLLN
+224 IGFAQKLLN

-243 FDAKHQAKDKWQDL
+243 FNVENQPQDNWQSL
-257 IAKRGQWITN
+257 IAEQGQWITN

-320 GVSSSIVFSA
+320 GVAPSMVFSA

-335 TVLVTLGASL
+335 TVLVTLGAAL

-377 WQWSWLAQALLL
+377 WQWSWLVQALVL

-404 RVRQPLS
+404 RIQQPLS

-418 APETSNE
+418 TPEASNE
-425 NQLFV
+425 NQLFI
-430 IGLTLTC
+430 IGVTLTG

-444 LSEYHR
+444 LSEHHR

-525 ESTLKQW
+525 ETTLKQW
-532 LEQRLHADIYVSPAQ
+532 LEQRLHADIYISPAQ
-547 GEIANVERVLEQFES
+547 GEIANVERALEQFEN

-585 KDKDSLEQTM
+585 KDKDTLAQTM
-595 VFHSKLDNFWQRF
+595 VFQSQLDDFWQRF
-608 YQGEWVAISE
+608 YQGELVAISE

-627 LNSEFKLYSIPDTSL
+627 LNSELRLDSIPNKSL
-642 VVGAIFHDYGSPNG
+642 IVGAIFHDYGSPNG
-656 EVLLAPNLWHES
+656 EVLLAPNLWLES
-668 GFTNLPTSLGIK
+668 GFTDLPTSLGIK
-680 VSGDQKQVYEQLLKK
+680 VSGDQQQVYEQLHQQ

-703 YDQAHIKSIALD
+703 YDQAQIKSLALD

-722 ITRALNGVTLMVAV
+722 ITHALNGVTLMVAV

-762 SRNQLMAM
+762 SRKKLMAM
-770 VLGQIVVLVAF
+770 VIGQIVVLVAF
-781 TLIIAIPLG
+781 TLVIAIPLG

-818 ALSICVITILV
+818 ALSISFITIIV

-850 QSEVL
+850 QSEVLQ

>member
-1 MRQANLSHSKLNHSK
+1 MKHARINSFKFSHTKLT
-16 LNRSKLNRSRLNHTW
+16 LN
-31 LSLKLFAAHYKQS
+31 LFAAHYRQA

-76 AESTEQLSAQAKNLI
+76 AESTEQLSAQAQNLI
-91 IPAAGQNYLPESLYF
+91 IPPAGQNYLPELLYF
-106 KLRQNGL
+106 TLRQQGL
-113 SAILP
+113 SAALP

-129 RRWSVQGSE
+129 RRWSIQGSE
-138 LIAALTSR
+138 LITAITSR
-146 SRYSTD
+146 SRYASD
-152 KTVEKDKTPQGISLF
+152 NDQNVSLF
-167 DSALPLPQL
+167 DSLLPLPEL
-176 LAGKPIVMMSQS
+176 LANKPIVMMSQS
-188 QHQSLGEV
+188 QYQNIGELD
-196 ETLTLDEIVTQVVV
+196 TLILDDIKTQVVV

-224 IGFAQQLLN
+224 IGFAQTLLN

-243 FDAKHQAKDKWQDL
+243 FDLGNDTQTNWQEYVGDQ
-257 IAKRGQWITN
+257 GQWITN
-267 NQSTDLGSITDSF
+267 NQSTDLGSLTDSF

-320 GVSSSIVFSA
+320 GIAPTLVFSA

-335 TVLVTLGASL
+335 TILVTIGASIGFVL
-345 GFILGIQLSHWLH
+345 GMQLSHWLH
-358 PTVAITLEQLYGAT
+358 PTVALTLEQLYGAT

-377 WQWSWLAQALLL
+377 WQWQWWAQALLL
-389 TLAATLVAC
+389 TLAATLLAC

-404 RVRQPLS
+404 RVQQPLS
-411 SHGGFYQ
+411 SHGGYYQ
-418 APETSNE
+418 APDSSNE
-425 NQLFV
+425 NQLFIAGV
-430 IGLTLTC
+430 LLTIL
-437 IALAGLW
+437 ALAGLW
-444 LSEYHR
+444 LSEHHR

-455 LGVLVVSIPLYLP
+455 LGLLVVSIPLYLP
-468 KTLSVLANWSE
+468 KTLMVLTIWCE
-479 QRTQSGLMQ
+479 QRMHSGLMQ

-532 LEQRLHADIYVSPAQ
+532 LEQRLHADIYVSPSQ
-547 GEIANVERVLEQFES
+547 GEIANVELALEQFEN
-562 VETVYKQYYVD
+562 VQTVYKQYYVD
-573 DNLQGLPTLLGT
+573 DNLYGLPILLGT
-585 KDKDSLEQTM
+585 KDEDTLEQTM
-595 VFHSKLDNFWQRF
+595 VFQSRIDDFWSRF
-608 YQGEWVAISE
+608 YQGEVVAISE

-627 LNSEFKLYSIPDTSL
+627 LASEFKLDAIPNKAL
-642 VVGAIFHDYGSPNG
+642 IVGAVFHDYGSPNG
-656 EVLLAPNLWHES
+656 EVLLAPKLWRES
-668 GFTNLPTSLGIK
+668 GFTDLPTSLGIK
-680 VSGDQKQVYEQLLKK
+680 VSGKPKLVYEQLRTE

-703 YDQAHIKSIALD
+703 YDQAQIKSIALD

-736 IGLFCA
+736 IGLFTA

-762 SRNQLMAM
+762 NRKKLMTM
-770 VLGQIVVLVAF
+770 VIGQIVALVSF
-781 TLIIAIPLG
+781 TLVIALQLG
-790 AMVGYVLTD
+790 ALVGYVLTD

-809 LNYQWNWSD
+809 LNYQWDWSD
-818 ALSICVITILV
+818 ALSIAAVTIV
-829 AVIATLIPL
+829 VGVIATLIPL

>member
-1 MRQANLSHSKLNHSK
+1 MNQVRFSPIRLTQTRLTLN
-16 LNRSKLNRSRLNHTW
+16 
-31 LSLKLFAAHYKQS
+31 LFAAHYRQA

-76 AESTEQLSAQAKNLI
+76 AESTEQLSAQAQNLI
-91 IPAAGQNYLPESLYF
+91 IPPAGQNYLPESLYF
-106 KLRQNGL
+106 SLRQNGL
-113 SAILP
+113 SAALP

-138 LIAALTSR
+138 LIAAISSR
-146 SRYSTD
+146 SRYSTHNEQSSHS
-152 KTVEKDKTPQGISLF
+152 KQNISLF
-167 DSALPLPQL
+167 DSALPLPEL
-176 LAGKPIVMMSQS
+176 LAGEPIVMMSLS
-188 QHQSLGEV
+188 QHQNLGEV
-196 ETLTLDEIVTQVVV
+196 ETLTLDEVPTRVVV

-243 FDAKHQAKDKWQDL
+243 FDAGFNTNNNAQAKWQHL
-257 IAKRGQWITN
+257 IGEQGQWFAN
-267 NQSTDLGSITDSF
+267 NQSTDLGSLTDSF

-305 SLLKRNRLLVQIQQA
+305 SLLKRNRLLVQIQQT
-320 GVSSSIVFSA
+320 GVGQNMVFAA

-335 TVLVTLGASL
+335 TILVTLGASL
-345 GFILGIQLSHWLH
+345 GFVFGMQLSHWLH
-358 PTVAITLEQLYGAT
+358 PTVALTLEQLYGAT

-377 WQWSWLAQALLL
+377 WQWQWWAQALLL
-389 TLAATLVAC
+389 TLAATLLAC

-404 RVRQPLS
+404 RVNQPLS

-425 NQLFV
+425 NQLFM
-430 IGLTLTC
+430 IGLVLTVA
-437 IALAGLW
+437 ALAGLW
-444 LSEYHR
+444 LSEHHR
-450 FTMAW
+450 FTMVW

-468 KTLSVLANWSE
+468 KTLSVLANE
-479 QRTQSGLMQ
+479 CERRTRSGLMQ

-510 AVTANMGMNTLVGSF
+510 AVTANIGMNTLVGSF

-547 GEIANVERVLEQFES
+547 GEIANVESALEQFDG
-562 VETVYKQYYVD
+562 VKTVYKQYYVD

-585 KDKDSLEQTM
+585 KDKDTLEQTM
-595 VFHSKLDNFWQRF
+595 VFKSHLENFWQRF
-608 YQGEWVAISE
+608 YQGELVAISE

-627 LNSEFKLYSIPDTSL
+627 LDSELQLAAIPNKTL
-642 VVGAIFHDYGSPNG
+642 RVGAIFHDYGSPNG
-656 EVLLAPNLWHES
+656 EVLLAPKLWRES

-680 VSGDQKQVYEQLLKK
+680 VSGNPDLVYDQLRKQ

-703 YDQAHIKSIALD
+703 YDQAQIKSIALN

-736 IGLFCA
+736 IGLFSA

-762 SRNQLMAM
+762 SRRKLMTM
-770 VLGQIVVLVAF
+770 VIGQIVALVSF
-781 TLIIAIPLG
+781 TLIIALPLG

-809 LNYQWNWSD
+809 LSYLWSWSD
-818 ALSICVITILV
+818 ALSISAITILV
-829 AVIATLIPL
+829 AVVATLIPL

>member
-1 MRQANLSHSKLNHSK
+1 MNQVRFSPIRLTQTRLTLN
-16 LNRSKLNRSRLNHTW
+16 
-31 LSLKLFAAHYKQS
+31 LFAAHYRQA

-76 AESTEQLSAQAKNLI
+76 AESTEQLSAQAQNLI
-91 IPAAGQNYLPESLYF
+91 IPPAGQNYLPESLYF
-106 KLRQNGL
+106 SLRQNGL
-113 SAILP
+113 SAALP

-138 LIAALTSR
+138 LIAAISSR
-146 SRYSTD
+146 SRYSTHNEQSSHN
-152 KTVEKDKTPQGISLF
+152 KQNISLF
-167 DSALPLPQL
+167 DSALPLPEL
-176 LAGKPIVMMSQS
+176 LAGEPIVMMSLS
-188 QHQSLGEV
+188 QHQNLGEV
-196 ETLTLDEIVTQVVV
+196 ETLTLDEVPTRVVV

-243 FDAKHQAKDKWQDL
+243 FDAGFNTDNNAQAKWQHL
-257 IAKRGQWITN
+257 IGEQGQWFAN
-267 NQSTDLGSITDSF
+267 NQSTDLGSLTDSF

-305 SLLKRNRLLVQIQQA
+305 SLLKRNRLLVQIQQT
-320 GVSSSIVFSA
+320 GVGQNMVFAA

-335 TVLVTLGASL
+335 TILVTLGASL
-345 GFILGIQLSHWLH
+345 GFVFGMQLSHWLH
-358 PTVAITLEQLYGAT
+358 PTVALTLEQLYGAT

-377 WQWSWLAQALLL
+377 WQWQWWAQALLL
-389 TLAATLVAC
+389 TLAATLLAC

-404 RVRQPLS
+404 RVNQPLS

-425 NQLFV
+425 NQLFM
-430 IGLTLTC
+430 IGLVLTVA
-437 IALAGLW
+437 ALAGLW
-444 LSEYHR
+444 LSEHHR

-468 KTLSVLANWSE
+468 KTLSVLANE
-479 QRTQSGLMQ
+479 CERRTRSGLIQ

-510 AVTANMGMNTLVGSF
+510 AVTANIGMNTLVVSF

-547 GEIANVERVLEQFES
+547 GEIANVERALEQFDG

-585 KDKDSLEQTM
+585 KDKDTLEQTM
-595 VFHSKLDNFWQRF
+595 VFQSHLDNFWQRF
-608 YQGEWVAISE
+608 YQGELVAISE

-627 LNSEFKLYSIPDTSL
+627 LDSELQLDAIPKKTL
-642 VVGAIFHDYGSPNG
+642 RVGAIFHDYGSPNG
-656 EVLLAPNLWHES
+656 EVLLAPKLWRES

-680 VSGDQKQVYEQLLKK
+680 VSDDPDLVYDQLRTQ

-703 YDQAHIKSIALD
+703 YDQAQIKSIALD

-736 IGLFCA
+736 IGLFSA

-762 SRNQLMAM
+762 SRRKLMTM
-770 VLGQIVVLVAF
+770 VIGQIVALVSF
-781 TLIIAIPLG
+781 TLVIALPLG

-809 LNYQWNWSD
+809 LSYLWSWSD
-818 ALSICVITILV
+818 ALSIAAITILV
-829 AVIATLIPL
+829 AVVATLIPL

>member
-1 MRQANLSHSKLNHSK
+1 MPKANSTNTPARLAITHTKLT
-16 LNRSKLNRSRLNHTW
+16 LN
-31 LSLKLFAAHYKQS
+31 LFAAHYRHS
-44 PLQAAA
+44 TLQAAA

-76 AESTEQLSAQAKNLI
+76 AESTEQLSAQAQNLI
-91 IPAAGQNYLPESLYF
+91 IPPAGQNYLPESLYF

-129 RRWSVQGSE
+129 RRWSIQGSE

-146 SRYSTD
+146 ARYS
-152 KTVEKDKTPQGISLF
+152 KENEQSISLF
-167 DSALPLPQL
+167 DNALPLPQL
-176 LAGKPIVMMSQS
+176 LAGKPIVMVSQS
-188 QHQSLGEV
+188 QHQSLDEV
-196 ETLTLDEIVTQVVV
+196 DTLILDDIVTQVVV

-243 FDAKHQAKDKWQDL
+243 FNVENQVQDNWQNL
-257 IAKRGQWITN
+257 IAEQGQWITN

-320 GVSSSIVFSA
+320 GVSPSIVFSA

-377 WQWSWLAQALLL
+377 WQWSWLVQALLL
-389 TLAATLVAC
+389 TLAATLAAC

-404 RVRQPLS
+404 RIHQPLS

-418 APETSNE
+418 APEASNE

-430 IGLTLTC
+430 IGITLTG

-444 LSEYHR
+444 LSEHHR

-525 ESTLKQW
+525 ETTLKQW
-532 LEQRLHADIYVSPAQ
+532 LEQRLHADIYISPAQ
-547 GEIANVERVLEQFES
+547 GEIANVERALEQFEN

-585 KDKDSLEQTM
+585 KDKDTLAQTM
-595 VFHSKLDNFWQRF
+595 VFQSQLDNFWQRF
-608 YQGEWVAISE
+608 YQGELVAISE

-627 LNSEFKLYSIPDTSL
+627 LNSELKLDSIPSKSL

-656 EVLLAPNLWHES
+656 EVLLAPNLWFES
-668 GFTNLPTSLGIK
+668 GFTHLPTSLGIK
-680 VSGDQKQVYEQLLKK
+680 VSGNQQRVYEQLRKQ

-703 YDQAHIKSIALD
+703 YDQAQIKSLALD

-762 SRNQLMAM
+762 SRKKLMAM
-770 VLGQIVVLVAF
+770 VLGQIAVLVTF
-781 TLIIAIPLG
+781 TLVIAIPLG

-818 ALSICVITILV
+818 ALSISLITIIV

>member
-1 MRQANLSHSKLNHSK
+1 MKHAKVNAFKFGHTKLA
-16 LNRSKLNRSRLNHTW
+16 LN
-31 LSLKLFAAHYKQS
+31 LFAAHYRQA

-76 AESTEQLSAQAKNLI
+76 AESTEQLSAQAQSLI
-91 IPAAGQNYLPESLYF
+91 IPPAGQNYLPESLYF
-106 KLRQNGL
+106 TLRQQGL
-113 SAILP
+113 SAALP

-129 RRWSVQGSE
+129 RRRSIQGSE
-138 LIAALTSR
+138 LITAITSR
-146 SRYSTD
+146 SRYASNND
-152 KTVEKDKTPQGISLF
+152 YNVSLF
-167 DSALPLPQL
+167 DSLLPLPEL
-176 LAGKPIVMMSQS
+176 LASEPIVMMSQS
-188 QHQSLGEV
+188 QYRNIGELD
-196 ETLTLDEIVTQVVV
+196 TLVLDDIKTQVAV

-224 IGFAQQLLN
+224 IGFAQTLLS

-243 FDAKHQAKDKWQDL
+243 FDLGNDTQANWQKYIGDQ
-257 IAKRGQWITN
+257 GQWITN
-267 NQSTDLGSITDSF
+267 NQSTDLGSLTDSF

-320 GVSSSIVFSA
+320 GIAPTLVLSA
-330 LLIEL
+330 LLVEL
-335 TVLVTLGASL
+335 TTLVAIGASIGFVL
-345 GFILGIQLSHWLH
+345 GMQLSHWLH
-358 PTVAITLEQLYGAT
+358 PTVALTLEQLYGAT

-377 WQWSWLAQALLL
+377 WHWQWWAQALLL
-389 TLAATLVAC
+389 TLAATLLAC

-404 RVRQPLS
+404 RVQQPLS
-411 SHGGFYQ
+411 SHGGYYQ
-418 APETSNE
+418 APDSSNE
-425 NQLFV
+425 NQLF
-430 IGLTLTC
+430 IAGALLTI
-437 IALAGLW
+437 IALTGLW
-444 LSEYHR
+444 LSEHHR

-455 LGVLVVSIPLYLP
+455 LGLLVVSIPLYLP
-468 KTLSVLANWSE
+468 KTLMVLAIWCE
-479 QRTQSGLMQ
+479 QRTRSGLMQ

-532 LEQRLHADIYVSPAQ
+532 LEQRLHADIYVSPSQ
-547 GEIANVERVLEQFES
+547 GEIANIELALEQFEN
-562 VETVYKQYYVD
+562 VQTVYKQYYVE
-573 DNLQGLPTLLGT
+573 DNLNGLPILLGT
-585 KDKDSLEQTM
+585 KDKDTLEQTM
-595 VFHSKLDNFWQRF
+595 VFQSRLDDFWSRF
-608 YQGEWVAISE
+608 YQGEVVAISE

-627 LNSEFKLYSIPDTSL
+627 LASEFTLDAIPNKEL
-642 VVGAIFHDYGSPNG
+642 IVGAVFHDYGSPNG
-656 EVLLAPNLWHES
+656 EVLLAPQLWRES

-680 VSGDQKQVYEQLLKK
+680 VSGNPELVYEQLRKD

-703 YDQAHIKSIALD
+703 YDQAQIKSIALD

-736 IGLFCA
+736 IGLFTA

-762 SRNQLMAM
+762 NRKKLMTM
-770 VLGQIVVLVAF
+770 VLGQIVALVSF
-781 TLIIAIPLG
+781 TLVIALPLG
-790 AMVGYVLTD
+790 ALVGYVLTD

-809 LNYQWNWSD
+809 LNYLWNWSD
-818 ALSICVITILV
+818 ALSIATVTIVIG
-829 AVIATLIPL
+829 VIATLIPL

>member
-1 MRQANLSHSKLNHSK
+1 MKHAKANAFKFSHIKLA
-16 LNRSKLNRSRLNHTW
+16 LN
-31 LSLKLFAAHYKQS
+31 LFAAHYRQA

-76 AESTEQLSAQAKNLI
+76 AESTEQLSAQAQNLI
-91 IPAAGQNYLPESLYF
+91 IPPAGQNYLPESLYF
-106 KLRQNGL
+106 TLRQQGL
-113 SAILP
+113 SAALP

-129 RRWSVQGSE
+129 RRWSIQGSE
-138 LIAALTSR
+138 LITAITSR
-146 SRYSTD
+146 SRYTSD
-152 KTVEKDKTPQGISLF
+152 NDHNVALF
-167 DSALPLPQL
+167 DSLLPLPEL
-176 LAGKPIVMMSQS
+176 LASKPIVMMSQS
-188 QHQSLGEV
+188 QYQNIGELDSLV
-196 ETLTLDEIVTQVVV
+196 LDNIKTQVAV

-224 IGFAQQLLN
+224 IGFAQRLLN

-243 FDAKHQAKDKWQDL
+243 FDLGNDTQATWQKYMGDQ
-257 IAKRGQWITN
+257 GQWITN
-267 NQSTDLGSITDSF
+267 NQSTDLGSLTDSF

-320 GVSSSIVFSA
+320 GIAPSRVLSA
-330 LLIEL
+330 LLVEL
-335 TVLVTLGASL
+335 TILVAIGASIGFVL
-345 GFILGIQLSHWLH
+345 GMQLSHWLH
-358 PTVAITLEQLYGAT
+358 PTVALTLEQLYGAT

-377 WQWSWLAQALLL
+377 WQWQWWAQALLL
-389 TLAATLVAC
+389 TLAATLLAC

-404 RVRQPLS
+404 RVQQPLS
-411 SHGGFYQ
+411 SHGGYYQ
-418 APETSNE
+418 APDSSNE

-430 IGLTLTC
+430 AGVLLTIVALT
-437 IALAGLW
+437 GLW
-444 LSEYHR
+444 LSEHHR

-455 LGVLVVSIPLYLP
+455 LGLLVVSIPLYLP
-468 KTLSVLANWSE
+468 KTLMVLAVWCE
-479 QRTQSGLMQ
+479 QRTHSGLMQ

-532 LEQRLHADIYVSPAQ
+532 LEQRLHADIYVSPSQA
-547 GEIANVERVLEQFES
+547 EIANVEQALEQFEN
-562 VETVYKQYYVD
+562 VQTVYKQYYVD
-573 DNLQGLPTLLGT
+573 DNLYGLPILLGT
-585 KDKDSLEQTM
+585 KDEDTLEQTM
-595 VFHSKLDNFWQRF
+595 VFQSRLDDFWSRF
-608 YQGEWVAISE
+608 YQGEVVAISE

-627 LNSEFKLYSIPDTSL
+627 LTSEFELDSIPSKAL
-642 VVGAIFHDYGSPNG
+642 IVGAIFHDYGSPNG
-656 EVLLAPNLWHES
+656 EVLLAPRLWRES
-668 GFTNLPTSLGIK
+668 GFTDLPTSLGIK
-680 VSGDQKQVYEQLLKK
+680 VSGDPKIVYNQLREQ

-703 YDQAHIKSIALD
+703 YDQAQIKTIALD

-722 ITRALNGVTLMVAV
+722 ITRALNGVTLIVAV
-736 IGLFCA
+736 IGLFTA

-762 SRNQLMAM
+762 NRKKLMTM
-770 VLGQIVVLVAF
+770 VIGQIVALVSF
-781 TLIIAIPLG
+781 TLVIALPLG
-790 AMVGYVLTD
+790 ALVGYVLTD

-809 LNYQWNWSD
+809 LNYLWDWND
-818 ALSICVITILV
+818 ALIIAAVTIV
-829 AVIATLIPL
+829 VGVMATLIPL

>member
-1 MRQANLSHSKLNHSK
+1 MKHTGFAQSQLTHTKLT
-16 LNRSKLNRSRLNHTW
+16 LN
-31 LSLKLFAAHYKQS
+31 LFAAHYRQS

-91 IPAAGQNYLPESLYF
+91 IPPAGQNYLPEQLYF

-113 SAILP
+113 SAALP

-129 RRWSVQGSE
+129 QRWSVQGSE

-146 SRYSTD
+146 FRYSSD
-152 KTVEKDKTPQGISLF
+152 KPDENDRTSEDSQNISLF

-233 KQGQLSYIAV
+233 KQGQLSYVAI
-243 FDAKHQAKDKWQDL
+243 FNTKSDTKSDTSSKTQDKWQSL
-257 IAKRGQWITN
+257 IGDQGQWITN

-320 GVSSSIVFSA
+320 GVAPSIVFSA
-330 LLIEL
+330 LLVEL
-335 TVLVTLGASL
+335 IVLVTLGASL

-377 WQWSWLAQALLL
+377 WQWQWLVQALLL
-389 TLAATLVAC
+389 TLAATLIAC

-430 IGLTLTC
+430 VGTALTIL
-437 IALAGLW
+437 ALAGLW
-444 LSEYHR
+444 LSEHHR

-479 QRTQSGLMQ
+479 KRTQSGLIQ

-510 AVTANMGMNTLVGSF
+510 AVTANVGMNTLVGSF

-547 GEIANVERVLEQFES
+547 GEIANVERALEQFKN

-585 KDKDSLEQTM
+585 KDKDTLEQTM
-595 VFHSKLDNFWQRF
+595 VFQSRVDDFWQRF
-608 YQGEWVAISE
+608 YQGEVVAISE

-627 LNSEFKLYSIPDTSL
+627 LQSLLKLDAIQDKTL

-656 EVLLAPNLWHES
+656 EVLLAPNLWLES
-668 GFTNLPTSLGIK
+668 GFTDLPTSLGIK
-680 VSGDQKQVYEQLLKK
+680 VSGDPQVVYEQLRQQ

-703 YDQAHIKSIALD
+703 YDQAQIKSIALD

-762 SRNQLMAM
+762 SQQKLMAM
-770 VLGQIVVLVAF
+770 VIGQIVVLVTF
-781 TLIIAIPLG
+781 TLIIALPLG

-809 LNYQWNWSD
+809 LNYVWNWSD
-818 ALSICVITILV
+818 ALSIAAITILV
-829 AVIATLIPL
+829 AVFATLIPL

>member
-1 MRQANLSHSKLNHSK
+1 MKPNKRSHTKIALN
-16 LNRSKLNRSRLNHTW
+16 
-31 LSLKLFAAHYKQS
+31 LFAAHYRQS

-50 ILIGIV
+50 ILVGIV

-76 AESTEQLSAQAKNLI
+76 AESTEQLSAQAQYMI
-91 IPAAGQNYLPESLYF
+91 IPPAGQNHLPESLYF
-106 KLRQNGL
+106 SLRQNGL
-113 SAILP
+113 SAALP

-129 RRWSVQGSE
+129 RRWSVQGSD
-138 LIAALTSR
+138 LIAAISSR
-146 SRYSTD
+146 PRDSATD
-152 KTVEKDKTPQGISLF
+152 KKHSEQSISLF
-167 DSALPLPQL
+167 NNALPLPQL
-176 LAGKPIVMMSQS
+176 LAGEPIVMMSQS
-188 QHQSLGEV
+188 QHQSLNEV
-196 ETLTLDEIVTQVVV
+196 GTLTLDDISTKVVV

-224 IGFAQQLLN
+224 IGFAQQLLG

-243 FDAKHQAKDKWQDL
+243 FDTNNDPQQQWQNL
-257 IAKRGQWITN
+257 VGKQGQWITN

-320 GVSSSIVFSA
+320 GIAPRIVFSA

-335 TVLVTLGASL
+335 TILVIFGASL
-345 GFILGIQLSHWLH
+345 GFIMGIQLSHWLH

-377 WQWSWLAQALLL
+377 WQWSWLIQALLL

-404 RVRQPLS
+404 RVRQPLA

-418 APETSNE
+418 APDTSNE

-430 IGLTLTC
+430 IGIVLTSL
-437 IALAGLW
+437 ALAGLW
-444 LSEYHR
+444 LSEHHR

-455 LGVLVVSIPLYLP
+455 LGVLVISIPLYLP
-468 KTLSVLANWSE
+468 KTLSVLAHWSE
-479 QRTQSGLMQ
+479 KRTKSGLMQ

-496 LISPLSLAMMALLL
+496 LIAPLSLAMMALLL
-510 AVTANMGMNTLVGSF
+510 AVTANIGMNTLVGSF
-525 ESTLKQW
+525 EFTLKQW

-547 GEIANVERVLEQFES
+547 GEIANVEHALEQFDN
-562 VETVYKQYYVD
+562 VETIYKQYYVD
-573 DNLQGLPTLLGT
+573 DNLQGLPILLST
-585 KDKDSLEQTM
+585 KDQDTLEQTM
-595 VFHSKLDNFWQRF
+595 VFKSQLDNFWPRF
-608 YQGEWVAISE
+608 YQGELVAISE
-618 PTAVKLGLS
+618 PTAVKLGLLLDS
-627 LNSEFKLYSIPDTSL
+627 TLTLDAIQDKTLK
-642 VVGAIFHDYGSPNG
+642 VGAIFHDYGSPNG
-656 EVLLAPNLWHES
+656 EVLLAPNLWLES
-668 GFTNLPTSLGIK
+668 GFTDLPTSLGIK
-680 VSGDQKQVYEQLLKK
+680 VAGDPQVVYGQLRQQ

-703 YDQAHIKSIALD
+703 YDQTQIKSIALD

-736 IGLFCA
+736 VGLFCA

-747 DARKAAI
+747 EARKAAI

-762 SRNQLMAM
+762 SRQRLMAM
-770 VLGQIVVLVAF
+770 VVGQIVALVCF
-781 TLIIAIPLG
+781 TLVIALPLG
-790 AMVGYVLTD
+790 AIVGYVLTD
-799 IVTLRAFGWS
+799 MVTLRAFGWS
-809 LNYQWNWSD
+809 LNYVWNWGD
-818 ALSICVITILV
+818 ALVIAAITILV

-838 WRLVSKP
+838 WRLVNKP

>member
-1 MRQANLSHSKLNHSK
+1 MKHARVNAFKF
-16 LNRSKLNRSRLNHTW
+16 NHTK
-31 LSLKLFAAHYKQS
+31 LALNLFAAHYRQA
-44 PLQAAA
+44 PLQATA

-76 AESTEQLSAQAKNLI
+76 AESTEQLSAQAQNLI
-91 IPAAGQNYLPESLYF
+91 IPPAGQNYLPESLYF
-106 KLRQNGL
+106 TLRQQGL
-113 SAILP
+113 SAALP

-129 RRWSVQGSE
+129 RRWSIQGSE
-138 LIAALTSR
+138 LITAITSR
-146 SRYSTD
+146 SRYASNND
-152 KTVEKDKTPQGISLF
+152 YNVSLF
-167 DSALPLPQL
+167 DSLLPLPEL
-176 LAGKPIVMMSQS
+176 LASEPIVMMSQS
-188 QHQSLGEV
+188 QYRNIGELD
-196 ETLTLDEIVTQVVV
+196 TLVLDDIKTQVAV

-224 IGFAQQLLN
+224 IGFAQRLLN

-243 FDAKHQAKDKWQDL
+243 FDLGNDTQATWQ
-257 IAKRGQWITN
+257 KYMGNQGQWITN
-267 NQSTDLGSITDSF
+267 NQSTDLGSLTDSF

-320 GVSSSIVFSA
+320 GIAPTLVLSA
-330 LLIEL
+330 LLVEL
-335 TVLVTLGASL
+335 TILVAIGASIGFVL
-345 GFILGIQLSHWLH
+345 GMQLSHWLH
-358 PTVAITLEQLYGAT
+358 PTVALTLEQLYGAT

-377 WQWSWLAQALLL
+377 WQWQWWAQALLL
-389 TLAATLVAC
+389 TLAATLLAC

-404 RVRQPLS
+404 RVQQPLS
-411 SHGGFYQ
+411 SHGGYYQ
-418 APETSNE
+418 APDSSIE
-425 NQLFV
+425 NQLFIAGV
-430 IGLTLTC
+430 LLTITA
-437 IALAGLW
+437 IAGLW
-444 LSEYHR
+444 LSEHHR

-455 LGVLVVSIPLYLP
+455 LGLLVVSIPLYLP
-468 KTLSVLANWSE
+468 KTLMVLAIWCE
-479 QRTQSGLMQ
+479 QRTDSGLMQ

-532 LEQRLHADIYVSPAQ
+532 LEQRLHADIYVSPSQ
-547 GEIANVERVLEQFES
+547 GEIANVELALEQFEN
-562 VETVYKQYYVD
+562 VQTVYKQYYVD
-573 DNLQGLPTLLGT
+573 DNLYGLPILLGT
-585 KDKDSLEQTM
+585 KDEDTLEQTM
-595 VFHSKLDNFWQRF
+595 VFQSRLDDFWSRF
-608 YQGEWVAISE
+608 YQGEVVAISE

-627 LNSEFKLYSIPDTSL
+627 LANEFKLDAIPNKAL
-642 VVGAIFHDYGSPNG
+642 IVGAVFHDYGSPNG
-656 EVLLAPNLWHES
+656 EVLLAPQLWRES

-680 VSGDQKQVYEQLLKK
+680 VSGNPELVYEQLRKD

-703 YDQAHIKSIALD
+703 YDQAQIKSIALD

-736 IGLFCA
+736 IGLFTA

-762 SRNQLMAM
+762 NRKKLMTM
-770 VLGQIVVLVAF
+770 VIGQIAALISF
-781 TLIIAIPLG
+781 TLVIALPLG
-790 AMVGYVLTD
+790 ALVGYVLTD

-809 LNYQWNWSD
+809 LNYLWDWSD
-818 ALSICVITILV
+818 ALSIAAVTIV
-829 AVIATLIPL
+829 VGVIATLIPL

>member
-1 MRQANLSHSKLNHSK
+1 MWQANLSHSKLNRSKLIHSK
-16 LNRSKLNRSRLNHTW
+16 LNHSWLNHTW

-76 AESTEQLSAQAKNLI
+76 AESSEQLSAQAKNLI

-118 VIEGRVRDEQG
+118 VIEGKVRDEQG

-146 SRYSTD
+146 SRYSSD
-152 KTVEKDKTPQGISLF
+152 KTAEKDKTPQGISLF

-243 FDAKHQAKDKWQDL
+243 FDTNTQAQEKWQDL
-257 IAKRGQWITN
+257 IAEQGQWITN
-267 NQSTDLGSITDSF
+267 NQSTNLGSITDSF

-418 APETSNE
+418 APEASNE

-547 GEIANVERVLEQFES
+547 GEIANVERVLEQFEK

-595 VFHSKLDNFWQRF
+595 VFQSKLDNFWLRF

-618 PTAVKLGLS
+618 PTAMKLNLS
-627 LNSEFKLYSIPDTSL
+627 LNSEFKLDSIPDKLL

-656 EVLLAPNLWHES
+656 EVLLAPNLWRES
-668 GFTNLPTSLGIK
+668 GFTDLPTSLGIK
-680 VSGDQKQVYEQLLKK
+680 VSGDQQGVYEQLRQK

-703 YDQAHIKSIALD
+703 YDQSHIKSIALD

-770 VLGQIVVLVAF
+770 VLGQIVVLVTF
-781 TLIIAIPLG
+781 TLVIAIPLG

-809 LNYQWNWSD
+809 LNYQWSWSD
-818 ALSICVITILV
+818 ALSISAITILV

-845 VVSSL
+845 VVASL

>member
-1 MRQANLSHSKLNHSK
+1 MKQVKRSNAGLTHTKLA
-16 LNRSKLNRSRLNHTW
+16 LN
-31 LSLKLFAAHYKQS
+31 LFAAHYRQA

-76 AESTEQLSAQAKNLI
+76 AESTEQLSAQAQNLI
-91 IPAAGQNYLPESLYF
+91 IPPAGQNYLPESLYF
-106 KLRQNGL
+106 TLRQNGL
-113 SAILP
+113 SATLP

-138 LIAALTSR
+138 LIAAIS
-146 SRYSTD
+146 SRYRYSPENQQN
-152 KTVEKDKTPQGISLF
+152 VSLF
-167 DSALPLPQL
+167 DSALPLPEL
-176 LAGKPIVMMSQS
+176 LVGKPIVMMSQS
-188 QHQSLGEV
+188 QHQNLGEV
-196 ETLTLDEIVTQVVV
+196 ETLTLDDIPTQVVV

-243 FDAKHQAKDKWQDL
+243 FHTRDKLGRDKQAKWQNL
-257 IAKRGQWITN
+257 IGEQGQWVTN
-267 NQSTDLGSITDSF
+267 NQSTDLGSLTDSF

-320 GVSSSIVFSA
+320 GIAPRIVFTA

-335 TVLVTLGASL
+335 TILVTIGASVGFVL
-345 GFILGIQLSHWLH
+345 GMQLSHWLH
-358 PTVAITLEQLYGAT
+358 PTVALTLEQLYGAT
-372 LLPGT
+372 LLLGT
-377 WQWSWLAQALLL
+377 WQWQWWMQALLL
-389 TLAATLVAC
+389 TLAATLLAC

-425 NQLFV
+425 NQLFL
-430 IGLTLTC
+430 IGTALTA

-444 LSEYHR
+444 LSEHHR

-468 KTLSVLANWSE
+468 KTLSVLANWCE
-479 QRTQSGLMQ
+479 KRTTSGLMQ

-547 GEIANVERVLEQFES
+547 GEIANVERALQQFDK

-573 DNLQGLPTLLGT
+573 DNLQGLPILLGT
-585 KDKDSLEQTM
+585 KDKDTLEQTM
-595 VFHSKLDNFWQRF
+595 VFKSHLENFWQRF
-608 YQGEWVAISE
+608 YQGELVAISE

-627 LNSEFKLYSIPDTSL
+627 LGSKLTLDAVPNKNL
-642 VVGAIFHDYGSPNG
+642 LVGAVFHDYGSPNG
-656 EVLLAPNLWHES
+656 EVLLAPKLWRES
-668 GFTNLPTSLGIK
+668 GFTDLPTSLGIK
-680 VSGDQKQVYEQLLKK
+680 VSGDPQIVYEQLREQ

-703 YDQAHIKSIALD
+703 YDQAQIKSIALD

-736 IGLFCA
+736 IGLFSA

-762 SRNQLMAM
+762 SRRKLMTM
-770 VLGQIVVLVAF
+770 VVGQIVALVSF
-781 TLIIAIPLG
+781 TLVIALPLG

-809 LNYQWNWSD
+809 LNYLWNWSD
-818 ALSICVITILV
+818 ALSIAAITILV

>member
-1 MRQANLSHSKLNHSK
+1 MKQAKLSTTRFTHTRLALN
-16 LNRSKLNRSRLNHTW
+16 
-31 LSLKLFAAHYKQS
+31 LFAAHYRQA
-44 PLQAAA
+44 PLQATA

-76 AESTEQLSAQAKNLI
+76 AESTEQLSAQAQNLI
-91 IPAAGQNYLPESLYF
+91 IPPAGLNYLSESLYF
-106 KLRQNGL
+106 ALRQNGL
-113 SAILP
+113 SAALP

-138 LIAALTSR
+138 LIAAISSR
-146 SRYSTD
+146 SRYSANG
-152 KTVEKDKTPQGISLF
+152 KSSENQPNVSLF
-167 DSALPLPQL
+167 DSALPLPEL

-188 QHQSLGEV
+188 QHQNLGEV
-196 ETLTLDEIVTQVVV
+196 ETLTLDDIPTQVLV

-243 FDAKHQAKDKWQDL
+243 FHSGDKGNKGTQTKWKKL
-257 IAKRGQWITN
+257 IGEQGQWISN
-267 NQSTDLGSITDSF
+267 NQSTDLGSLTDSF

-320 GVSSSIVFSA
+320 GVAPSIVLSA
-330 LLIEL
+330 LLVEL
-335 TVLVTLGASL
+335 TILVTIGASL
-345 GFILGIQLSHWLH
+345 GFVLGMQLSHWLH
-358 PTVAITLEQLYGAT
+358 PTVALTLEQLYGAT

-377 WQWSWLAQALLL
+377 WQWQWWAQALLL
-389 TLAATLVAC
+389 TLAATLLAC

-418 APETSNE
+418 APEASNE

-430 IGLTLTC
+430 IGAALTTL
-437 IALAGLW
+437 ALAGLW
-444 LSEYHR
+444 LSEHHR

-468 KTLSVLANWSE
+468 KTLSVLANWCE
-479 QRTQSGLMQ
+479 KRTNSGLMQ

-510 AVTANMGMNTLVGSF
+510 AVTANMGMNKLVGSF

-547 GEIANVERVLEQFES
+547 GKIADVERALGQFDK

-573 DNLQGLPTLLGT
+573 DNLQGLPILLGT
-585 KDKDSLEQTM
+585 KDKDTLEQTM
-595 VFHSKLDNFWQRF
+595 VFKSRLENFWSRF
-608 YQGEWVAISE
+608 YQGELVAISE

-627 LNSEFKLYSIPDTSL
+627 LGSELTLDAVPDKNL
-642 VVGAIFHDYGSPNG
+642 LVGAVFHDYGSPNG
-656 EVLLAPNLWHES
+656 EVLLAPKLWQES
-668 GFTNLPTSLGIK
+668 GFTDLPTSLGIK
-680 VSGDQKQVYEQLLKK
+680 VSGDPQIVYEQLREQ

-703 YDQAHIKSIALD
+703 YDQAQIKSIALD

-736 IGLFCA
+736 IGLFSA

-762 SRNQLMAM
+762 SRRKLMTM
-770 VLGQIVVLVAF
+770 VVGQIVALVSF
-781 TLIIAIPLG
+781 TLVIALPLG

-809 LNYQWNWSD
+809 LNYLWNWSD
-818 ALSICVITILV
+818 ALSIAAITILV